1 MMQQKIGSRRAIGG
15 LPRKSARSA
24 AGLFEAARPAYRD
37 G

>member
-1 MMQQKIGSRRAIGG
+1 MTQQKIGSRAIGG
-15 LPRKSARSA
+15 LPCKSARSA